1 MKPGFRG
8 KAKSVFLSVGFFYI
22 VAGTAVTLYVKDHQ
36 ALGIAKLRALNRYM
50 PALTELAASNRSATD
65 MDPDYARSTAFY
77 YRKVTDYL
85 PQNPNGYFMLG
96 YCLAGQGKDAQAVKA
111 FAKSAELNPAYFW
124 SHYNLGIA
132 RLRLGQ
138 LDEAE
143 EAFRAA
149 LKADPGTTVK
159 VIFASKVFQQ
169 LLPEI
174 RDPQAVILP
183 GLKGGYQDCQRWIAV
198 IGRLKA
204 LSQKELPPDFYN
216 QLRPVIF

>member
-1 MKPGFRG
+1 MKTPWRQRG
-8 KAKSVFLSVGFFYI
+8 LSVFCSVGFFYI
-22 VAGTAVTLYVKDHQ
+22 VAGSAVTLYVKDHQ

-50 PALTELAASNRSATD
+50 PPLATLVASNRSGPGL
-65 MDPDYARSTAFY
+65 DPEYLDEAEFY

-85 PQNPNGYFMLG
+85 PDNPNGYFMLG
-96 YCLAGQGKDAQAVKA
+96 YCLARQDRDAPAAAAFTRSAV
-111 FAKSAELNPAYFW
+111 LNPQYFW
-124 SHYNLGIA
+124 AHYNLGIM
-132 RLRLGQ
+132 RLRMG
-138 LDEAE
+138 EFEKAE

-149 LKADPGTTVK
+149 LAVDPATTVK

-174 RDPQAVILP
+174 GDPQAVILP
-183 GLKGGYQDCQRWIAV
+183 GLKAGYLDCRRWIAV

-204 LSQKELPPDFYN
+204 LSQKDLPKDIYN